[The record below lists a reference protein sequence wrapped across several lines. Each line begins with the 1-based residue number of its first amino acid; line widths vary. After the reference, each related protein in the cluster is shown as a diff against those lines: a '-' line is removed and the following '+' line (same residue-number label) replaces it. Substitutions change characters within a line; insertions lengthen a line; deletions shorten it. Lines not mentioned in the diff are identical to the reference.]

1 MTKQRASVLILAI
14 FYRQNRR
21 QFRSSQVQKKAN
33 FKMHMM
39 VSSLFTSLCPGC
51 LVVSLHNPTVLNL
64 GSMMAL
70 VAFFSLLIR
79 VCLEL
84 TLVK

>member
-1 MTKQRASVLILAI
+1 MTKQRASVLVLAI

-33 FKMHMM
+33 FKMHM

-51 LVVSLHNPTVLNL
+51 LVVSLHNPTVL

>member
-1 MTKQRASVLILAI
+1 MTKQRASVLRLAI

-21 QFRSSQVQKKAN
+21 QFRSSQVQKQAN
-33 FKMHMM
+33 FEMHM

-64 GSMMAL
+64 GGMMAL
-70 VAFFSLLIR
+70 VAFFSLFIR

>member
-1 MTKQRASVLILAI
+1 MTKQRASVLVLAI
-14 FYRQNRR
+14 FYRQNRG
-21 QFRSSQVQKKAN
+21 QFRSSQVQKQAN
-33 FKMHMM
+33 FKMHM

-51 LVVSLHNPTVLNL
+51 LVVSLHNPTVLDL

>member
-1 MTKQRASVLILAI
+1 MTKQRASVLVLAI

-33 FKMHMM
+33 FKMHM

-51 LVVSLHNPTVLNL
+51 LVVSLHNPTVLDL

-70 VAFFSLLIR
+70 VAFFSLLIIF
-79 VCLEL
+79 VCALN
-84 TLVK
+84 